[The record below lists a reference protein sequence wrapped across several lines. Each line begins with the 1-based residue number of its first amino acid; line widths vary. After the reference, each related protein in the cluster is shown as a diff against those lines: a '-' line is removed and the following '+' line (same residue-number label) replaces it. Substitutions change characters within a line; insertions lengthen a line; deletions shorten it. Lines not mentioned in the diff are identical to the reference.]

1 MATILNFT
9 RHNTFST
16 KALELLVVNVS
27 FYLYLTSCRYF
38 YLMERRDLEGRERQ
52 K

>member
-9 RHNTFST
+9 RQNTFST
-16 KALELLVVNVS
+16 KALELLVINVS
-27 FYLYLTSCRYF
+27 FYLYLTSCGSF
-38 YLMERRDLEGRERQ
+38 YLMERREGRERQ